1 MAQESKA
8 LEKIFMKTK
17 KSIENEDMNLNE
29 KTVLELRVLA
39 RELGLEGISQLNKA
53 DLIVELK
60 KKIFK

>member
-8 LEKIFMKTK
+8 LEKDIYETK